1 MKQITLESKKA
12 FLESKNFKKQNMQ
25 VEVSKFNTFLK
36 LFNNIIAIKDNETNK
51 IKITNCGW
59 FSNTTKERLNSL
71 PNVSIQ
77 QKDFKWYLNG
87 VQWDGNLIEI
97 K

>member
-1 MKQITLESKKA
+1 MRQITLETRNA

-25 VEVSKFNTFLK
+25 IIVDILTTKMLLHGNVIAVK
-36 LFNNIIAIKDNETNK
+36 NNISGKLQINNS
-51 IKITNCGW
+51 GW
-59 FSNTTKERLNSL
+59 FSNTTKERLNAL
-71 PNVSIQ
+71 PGVSIQ
-77 QKDFKWYLNG
+77 QKAFNWYLNG

>member
-1 MKQITLESKKA
+1 MKQITLETRNA
-12 FLESKNFKKQNMQ
+12 FLNSKNFKKQNMQ

-71 PNVSIQ
+71 PNVLIQ
-77 QKDFKWYLNG
+77 QKNFKWYLNG
-87 VQWDGNLIEI
+87 QQWDGNLIEI